1 MITAIGDTMRRA
13 YELGWITTRDGN
25 ASLKRTGSDVCYI
38 TPSGWRKSIIHPE
51 HMLKFHVKNGE
62 VSIKKV
68 ADSKPSGELEM
79 HALLLENAPK
89 TRSVLH
95 LHPTHIIAAMYAGFD
110 LQSLAAEFPEVSR
123 YTKVGPTVPILPV
136 TSPELAKATAEA
148 IGLQGD
154 GSLDF
159 DIVGQCNHGV
169 CAVGKNP
176 WDAFEHIERLNH
188 ICEIVLASGVGP
200 KWKPGY

>member
-25 ASLKRTGSDVCYI
+25 ASLRRSDSDLCYI

-51 HMLKFHVKNGE
+51 HMLKFMIKNGE
-62 VSIKKV
+62 IILKKSG
-68 ADSKPSGELEM
+68 DSKPSGELEM
-79 HALLLENAPK
+79 HAALLENSK
-89 TRSVLH
+89 STRSVLH

-110 LQSLAAEFPEVSR
+110 LQVLAAEFPEVSR
-123 YTKVGPTVPILPV
+123 YTRVGPSVGVLPV
-136 TSPELAKATAEA
+136 TSTVLAEATANA
-148 IGLQGD
+148 LGLSPD
-154 GSLDF
+154 GSLAY
-159 DIVGQCNHGV
+159 DIVGQKNHGV

-188 ICEIVLASGVGP
+188 ICEIVLASGARP
-200 KWKPGY
+200 Y